1 MDKLHYEEMVKQ
13 VNGLI
18 QETFIQEK
26 KIFLF
31 GHCHATEK
39 LADLLLN
46 KGFSIAAILDNNTA
60 KHGKNYHGIIIYP
73 PQIIL
78 SESQEQTLV
87 CIAARA
93 YAAMADQLQRLG
105 YRGQIRKLV
114 DYNSYSEYSLS
125 SDTLARKKQRLERGL
140 DLLKKFQQRYPD
152 HFKILCPF
160 SALGDIYFTMSYLPY
175 FIQKRKIK
183 QWVIGVIGKAC
194 AEVVKIFGKYTVEVF
209 SQRDMDETIQA
220 ALYTQDKNTFIPHQ
234 DRPYVVNL
242 SKVLYIKC
250 IPLEQIYCCGVFG
263 LPVSA
268 KPYVPVCLKSYPHL
282 EQIIPQ
288 KTVILSPYA
297 KSVTALEIDV
307 WKAIINHYKSKGY
320 LCYTNTAGEEEPLP
334 DTQPISPSISE
345 MQSVVEYA
353 GTFIGIRSGL
363 CDVIRE
369 ASCRKIALYPDYY
382 YCDTK
387 WKAIDMYAL
396 KGWENIVVGEEWNG
410 KSTEFVNA
418 SKNMDI

>member
-268 KPYVPVCLKSYPHL
+268 KVLPLQPYWYN
-282 EQIIPQ
+282 INIPCFCN
-288 KTVILSPYA
+288 
-297 KSVTALEIDV
+297 D
-307 WKAIINHYKSKGY
+307 
-320 LCYTNTAGEEEPLP
+320 
-334 DTQPISPSISE
+334 
-345 MQSVVEYA
+345 
-353 GTFIGIRSGL
+353 
-363 CDVIRE
+363 
-369 ASCRKIALYPDYY
+369 
-382 YCDTK
+382 
-387 WKAIDMYAL
+387 
-396 KGWENIVVGEEWNG
+396 
-410 KSTEFVNA
+410 
-418 SKNMDI
+418 

>member
-1 MDKLHYEEMVKQ
+1 MDRVFYEEMV
-13 VNGLI
+13 VNLDNLI
-18 QETFIQEK
+18 RK
-26 KIFLF
+26 KVIEGKRIFLF

-39 LADLLLN
+39 LADLLLD
-46 KGFSIAAILDNNTA
+46 KGFSISAILDNNTA
-60 KHGKNYHGIIIYP
+60 KQGKDYRGIRICP

-78 SESQEQTLV
+78 SESQERTLV
-87 CIAARA
+87 CVVARA
-93 YAAMADQLQRLG
+93 YAAMADQLKRLG
-105 YRGQIRKLV
+105 YHGQIRKLV
-114 DYNSYSEYSLS
+114 DYNSYAEYSLS
-125 SDTLARKKQRLERGL
+125 SDTLIRKKQRVERGL
-140 DLLKKFQQRYPD
+140 GLLHNLEQVYPD

-175 FIQKRKIK
+175 FIQQRKIK

-220 ALYTQDKNTFIPHQ
+220 TLYTRDENTFIPHQ

-263 LPVSA
+263 LPVST

-297 KSVTALEIDV
+297 KSVTALKTDV
-307 WKAIINHYKSKGY
+307 WRDIIDHYKSRGY
-320 LCYTNTAGEEEPLP
+320 LCYTNTVGEEEPLP
-334 DTQPISPSISE
+334 DTQSISPSIAE

-396 KGWENIVVGEEWNG
+396 KGWENIVVEEG
-410 KSTEFVNA
+410 F
-418 SKNMDI
+418 